1 MTDFELMGAA
11 LDEARKA
18 AALGEVPVG
27 AVVAKDGEIVA
38 AAHNTRETYNGK
50 TPKAGKKEKSKK
62 TEPKPAPKPADEKQL
77 TFGDFGT
84 EEAAG

>member
-38 AAHNTRETYNGK
+38 AVGDVSLLRVEQERCGEGEQQCGVVCAHGVGRLFE
-50 TPKAGKKEKSKK
+50 
-62 TEPKPAPKPADEKQL
+62 L
-77 TFGDFGT
+77 
-84 EEAAG
+84 